1 MSYWL
6 RLFDPAGLILTA
18 ATTLAWL
25 LGGWLLTRSLFRLLP
40 GARLVTG
47 FSVGWVLD
55 MLLVNLFTRWLGLPG
70 AAILSALLVLASGLA
85 AAGKSL
91 LQKDTWADWKEWSPP
106 VGALLLAVLFTMAQR
121 GVSIFDDYLHLP
133 LVSSMA
139 AGDIPPHFYLKPDE
153 WFAYHYGLQ
162 VWAAT
167 LVRTGGFTP
176 WSAWDISKGAAIALT
191 LVNAWLWIRHRTS
204 SRTAAWLG
212 AILIVFGGGARWLLL
227 LLPAPVLAWIEPA
240 VTMINTGASTS
251 SSLIQAL
258 EGPWIMEG
266 GGPIAFPFAFHSGF
280 FVPVFFVLGST
291 GALPF
296 LTAIL
301 LISLKPQQPGS
312 YAVAVVLGLIS
323 ASLAL
328 SAEHLFVFWWLGTL
342 LALILSWFA
351 HRRWKKILPASYWL
365 TVILAL
371 GLSALLAAVQGG
383 FVTETLRG
391 LAGRWLGIQQ
401 WVQATNNAYSFS
413 VRWPPAVYSAHLGLL
428 SLGNPRHWLV
438 LLAEMGPAIFLA
450 PIVTGWAW
458 SLLRRERWLEAGLGI
473 SAVACMLFPLFFQY
487 GVDRSITRLPGT
499 ALWIWL
505 TLAFP
510 LLWKKSRAASNF
522 QRKLYGVGYFVT
534 IFGGAILFAVQLTSM
549 PTPQAAYFLD
559 TLDTR
564 YTSQYWNRL
573 ETNAQVLDPIP
584 YRAVT
589 VFGRETR
596 AHQSIYEPLPEWQ
609 GLIDTPDPALVAA
622 AGYQYVYVDAA
633 WWKTLTPEMRQM
645 YSQGCVRVVERR
657 VQTNGKDFRVLY
669 DVGACR

>member
-6 RLFDPAGLILTA
+6 RLIDPAGLILTA
-18 ATTLAWL
+18 ATTLAWM
-25 LGGWLLTRSLFRLLP
+25 LGGWLLVRSLFRLLP
-40 GARLVTG
+40 GARLITG
-47 FSVGWVLD
+47 FSAGWIIDL
-55 MLLVNLFTRWLGLPG
+55 LLVNLFARWLGVPG
-70 AAILSALLVLASGLA
+70 ASAASALLVLAGGLA
-85 AAGKSL
+85 VARKSL
-91 LQKDTWADWKEWSPP
+91 RQKETWADWKEWSQP
-106 VGALLLAVLFTMAQR
+106 VGALLLVVLFTMAQR

-162 VWAAT
+162 VWAAMM
-167 LVRTGGFTP
+167 VRTGGFTP
-176 WSAWDISKGAAIALT
+176 WSAWDISKGVAISLT
-191 LVNAWLWIRHRTS
+191 LVNAWLWIRQRTS

-212 AILIVFGGGARWLLL
+212 ALLIVFGGGARWLLL
-227 LLPAPVLAWIEPA
+227 LLPAPVLNWISPA
-240 VTMINTGASTS
+240 ISLINTGADTS
-251 SSLIQAL
+251 QSLIQAL
-258 EGPWIMEG
+258 EGPWVMEG

-312 YAVAVVLGLIS
+312 YVSAVVLGLIS

-342 LALILSWFA
+342 LAVLLSWLV
-351 HRRWKKILPASYWL
+351 HRRWKKVIPSTYWAAVL
-365 TVILAL
+365 IAL
-371 GLSALLAAVQGG
+371 GLSALLAVFQGG
-383 FVTETLRG
+383 FITETLRG
-391 LAGRWLGIQQ
+391 LAGKWLGIPQ
-401 WVQATNNAYSFS
+401 WVQATNNTYSFS
-413 VRWPPAVYSAHLGLL
+413 LRWPPAIYSAHLGLL

-450 PIVTGWAW
+450 PVVTGWAW
-458 SLLRRERWLEAGLGI
+458 GLLRRERWLEAGLGL
-473 SAVACMLFPLFFQY
+473 SAVGCLLFPLFFQY

-505 TLAFP
+505 VLAFP
-510 LLWKKSRAASNF
+510 LLWKRSRSVSGL
-522 QRKLYGVGYFVT
+522 QRTLYGVGYFVT

-564 YTSQYWNRL
+564 LSSKYWNQL
-573 ETNAQVLDPIP
+573 EPDAQVLDSIP

-589 VFGRETR
+589 VFGRETLS
-596 AHQSIYEPLPEWQ
+596 HQSIYEPLPEWQ
-609 GLIDTPDPALVAA
+609 ALIISPRVEQVAS
-622 AGYQYVYVDAA
+622 AGYHYVYMNAA
-633 WWKTLTPEMRQM
+633 WWATLSPELRQSF
-645 YSQGCVRVVERR
+645 SQPCVREVDRLIR
-657 VQTNGKDFRVLY
+657 SNGKDFRVLY
-669 DVGACR
+669 DVSACR

>member
-6 RLFDPAGLILTA
+6 RLIDPAGLILTA
-18 ATTLAWL
+18 ATTLAWM
-25 LGGWLLTRSLFRLLP
+25 LGGWMLVRSLFRLLP
-40 GARLVTG
+40 GARLITG
-47 FSVGWVLD
+47 FSAGWIIDL
-55 MLLVNLFTRWLGLPG
+55 LLVNLLARWLGVPG
-70 AAILSALLVLASGLA
+70 ASVAGALLVLAGGLA
-85 AAGKSL
+85 VAGKSL
-91 LQKDTWADWKEWSPP
+91 RQKETWADWKEWSQP

-162 VWAAT
+162 VWAAM

-176 WSAWDISKGAAIALT
+176 WSAWDISKGVAISLT
-191 LVNAWLWIRHRTS
+191 LVNAWLWIRQRTS

-212 AILIVFGGGARWLLL
+212 ALLIVFGGGARWLLL
-227 LLPAPVLAWIEPA
+227 LLPAPVLNWIAPA
-240 VTMINTGASTS
+240 VNLINTGADTS
-251 SSLIQAL
+251 QSLIQAL

-296 LTAIL
+296 LTVL
-301 LISLKPQQPGS
+301 LMISLKPQQPGS
-312 YAVAVVLGLIS
+312 TLCAIVYGLIS

-342 LALILSWFA
+342 LALMLSWLI
-351 HRRWKKILPASYWL
+351 HRRWKKVIPSTYWAAVL
-365 TVILAL
+365 IAL
-371 GLSALLAAVQGG
+371 GLSALLAVFQGG
-383 FVTETLRG
+383 FITETLRG
-391 LAGRWLGIQQ
+391 LAGKWLGIPQ

-413 VRWPPAVYSAHLGLL
+413 LRWPPAIYSAHLGLL
-428 SLGNPRHWLV
+428 SLGNPRQWLV

-450 PIVTGWAW
+450 PVVTGWAW
-458 SLLRRERWLEAGLGI
+458 GLLRRERWLEAGLGL
-473 SAVACMLFPLFFQY
+473 SAVGCLLFPLFFQY

-505 TLAFP
+505 VLAFP
-510 LLWKKSRAASNF
+510 LLWKRSRSVRGF
-522 QRKLYGVGYFVT
+522 QRTLYGVGYFVT

-564 YTSQYWNRL
+564 LSSKYWNQL
-573 ETNAQVLDPIP
+573 EANAQVLDSIP

-596 AHQSIYEPLPEWQ
+596 ANQSIYEPLPEWQ
-609 GLIDTPDPALVAA
+609 ALINSPRVEQVAL
-622 AGYQYVYVDAA
+622 AGYRYVYMNAA
-633 WWKTLTPEMRQM
+633 WWDSLSLDLRQSF
-645 YSQGCVRVVERR
+645 SQPCVREIDRL
-657 VQTNGKDFRVLY
+657 VQSNGKDFRVLY
-669 DVGACR
+669 DVSACR